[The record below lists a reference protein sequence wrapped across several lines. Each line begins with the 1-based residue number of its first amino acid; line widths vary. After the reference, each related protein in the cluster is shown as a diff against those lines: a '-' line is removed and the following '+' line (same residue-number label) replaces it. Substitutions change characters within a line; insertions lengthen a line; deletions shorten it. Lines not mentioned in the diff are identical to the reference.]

1 MGNFLKTCWTTV
13 FSLVI
18 FSIQAAA
25 VPKVGAKA
33 PLLQATDLLQAPAG
47 AKMDAEALRGKV
59 VVLEFWA
66 TWCGPCVAAI
76 PHMNELA
83 DEFKGKPVQFIAITA
98 EDKPTVEQFLSK
110 RPIHS
115 WVALDTNSAMNK
127 AYGIVAI
134 PATVVLDQE
143 GKIAAVTYPTFLT
156 ETNINDLL
164 AGKKIEPRSG
174 GGATVSA
181 QREKLQKEKEAP
193 PLFQVLIRPSS
204 FTNEQS
210 RGEGGGQLRAIG
222 YTLQGML
229 PTLFDTHS
237 DRIITNAP
245 LPEGRYDFI
254 VVEQS
259 HSDQDPNVLMQEAL
273 ERTFGLTAHH
283 ETNLVNALALKVK
296 ETNAPGLTPSP
307 TRTMHFKWGP
317 GEMSGM
323 STPSTLI
330 ASTLENLL
338 ETPVVDETGLTNDF
352 GYDVSLKFDQKWPAK
367 ADPDVLKKAVREQL
381 GLELV
386 PVQRP
391 IDMLVVDA
399 QKKTGAEVKR

>member
-1 MGNFLKTCWTTV
+1 MDNSLKIFWATV
-13 FSLVI
+13 FWLAICST
-18 FSIQAAA
+18 QAAG
-25 VPKVGAKA
+25 VLKVGDKA
-33 PLLQATDLLQAPAG
+33 LLQATDLLQAPAG

-66 TWCGPCVAAI
+66 TWCGPCLAAI

-98 EDKPTVEQFLSK
+98 EDKPIVEDFLLK

-115 WVALDTNSAMNK
+115 WVALDTDSAMNK
-127 AYGIVAI
+127 AYGVVGI
-134 PATVVLDQE
+134 PATVILDKE

-174 GGATVSA
+174 GGPTVPA
-181 QREKLQKEKEAP
+181 QKEKEAP

-210 RGEGGGQLRAIG
+210 RGEGSGRLRAIG
-222 YTLQGML
+222 YTLQAIL
-229 PTLFDTHS
+229 PTFFDTHS

-254 VVEQS
+254 VVQQS

-273 ERTFGLTAHH
+273 KRTFGLTAHH
-283 ETNLVNALALKVK
+283 ETNLVNALVLKVK

-323 STPSTLI
+323 STPPSLV
-330 ASTLENLL
+330 ASTLETLL
-338 ETPVVDETGLTNDF
+338 DTPVVDETGLTNDF
-352 GYDVSLKFDQKWPAK
+352 GYDVSLKFEQKWPAK
-367 ADPDVLKKAVREQL
+367 PNPDVLKKAVREQL

-386 PVQRP
+386 PSQRS
-391 IDMLVVDA
+391 IDMLVVDV
-399 QKKTGAEVKR
+399 QKKTEAEGKR